1 MSILTGFIPS
11 SNKVESRTIKVSTSN
26 DSPTHLISPSVLLN
40 IASELLLTSIY
51 MTMLQT
57 LDLSES
63 QGRLEDFC
71 QYHSAQLSEPGQN
84 KLKSAKKKAKSKKKL
99 KRHEIRIKSADQVP
113 KIMVVIGDSLIVR
126 DFITNDLKPRFNL
139 SIQNVPATMKRNAQT
154 FKSQIF
160 DGSQCNAS
168 FKENGFLGST
178 LFKVGESTDQ

>member
-1 MSILTGFIPS
+1 M
-11 SNKVESRTIKVSTSN
+11 
-26 DSPTHLISPSVLLN
+26 
-40 IASELLLTSIY
+40 
-51 MTMLQT
+51 
-57 LDLSES
+57 
-63 QGRLEDFC
+63 
-71 QYHSAQLSEPGQN
+71 SEPGQN